1 MQRSKH
7 VDMEY
12 GNMYDV
18 GMDIDTIIGMAQRSS
33 RHKWSRD
40 DDIVIVGLYLLTG
53 TPNQPKAVKSHL
65 AELIGCPVT
74 SVPMRF
80 ANVDAYLGDGK
91 LTSVAKLTK
100 DVCDELATLPL
111 AEVKARVEAAY
122 ARLGHS

>member
-1 MQRSKH
+1 
-7 VDMEY
+7 
-12 GNMYDV
+12 
-18 GMDIDTIIGMAQRSS
+18 MAQAKS
-33 RHKWSRD
+33 RHRWTRD

-53 TPNQPKAVKSHL
+53 TSNQPKAVKSHL

-100 DVCDELATLPL
+100 QVCDELTPL
-111 AEVKARVEAAY
+111 SPAEVKKHVEAAY
-122 ARLGHS
+122 ARLNERAAVSSDKAQGLQ